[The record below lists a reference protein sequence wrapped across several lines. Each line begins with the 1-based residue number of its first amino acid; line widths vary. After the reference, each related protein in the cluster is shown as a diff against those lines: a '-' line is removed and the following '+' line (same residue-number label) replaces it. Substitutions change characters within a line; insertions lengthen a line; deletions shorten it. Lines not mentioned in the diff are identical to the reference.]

1 MGTLLTIITT
11 NIYRHIVIFSTLI
24 ISVTMHVRARQRGDS
39 LSKSSVGDAIF
50 LIYFS
55 CNNFLSTYERKIHR
69 RTINPRSRKPLRFS
83 IMLKSKSTDGSQ
95 LNQSTS
101 YCNNNNNSRHRHNSS
116 KRDKRFSAVTSVPT
130 QPRSLL
136 LLLL

>member
-1 MGTLLTIITT
+1 M
-11 NIYRHIVIFSTLI
+11 
-24 ISVTMHVRARQRGDS
+24 
-39 LSKSSVGDAIF
+39 K
-50 LIYFS
+50 
-55 CNNFLSTYERKIHR
+55 ERYIGEL
-69 RTINPRSRKPLRFS
+69 INPRSRKPLRFS